1 MACILAVK
9 LGTRPGKVSGVRGSG
24 SSTSEK
30 SRYRKKGAGNSARM
44 ASGGLALSCFGEARG
59 ATVAKVDKRLTPPPA
74 AASLALQANAPLTA
88 ARIAS
93 LIDNERWDRCD
104 RFACALCEERNTSS
118 LWKVRE

>member
-1 MACILAVK
+1 MACILDVK
-9 LGTRPGKVSGVRGSG
+9 LGTRPGKVNGVRGSG

-44 ASGGLALSCFGEARG
+44 ASGLALSCFGEARG

-93 LIDNERWDRCD
+93 LIVNERWDRCD
-104 RFACALCEERNTSS
+104 RFACALCEERNTFS